1 MNLYQHAHRPRRA
14 ARNLLWL
21 LRREISVENPPALF
35 KRLKMVACGFYSN
48 KYFYY
53 DFEKYALRDFLTDA
67 AMYRTYRIN
76 GPYRHLLDS
85 KIAFAAIMPRWVS
98 TPRNLAW
105 LHDGKI
111 KRLENDSGL
120 GDVRT
125 LVTELEENGRLVLKP
140 VIGLGGQGVLI
151 LSKSEGQ
158 VYINN
163 KAERPE
169 KAYLVLAS
177 LKNYIITEFIEQGE
191 FPSSLFPESVNTIR
205 LLTMVD
211 PDGNEPFVAAAAH
224 RIGNRKSA
232 PVDNL
237 HAGALSSL
245 IDLDTGAL
253 SAAAERAAD
262 RLIMHD
268 VHPDTQASIKGR
280 IVPNWA
286 ALKAYILKV
295 AAQLP
300 FLCYVGWDVVL
311 TADGPVLLEG
321 NKDPNPRPFQLH
333 RPLLLDDRI
342 RRFYQKHDII

>member
-1 MNLYQHAHRPRRA
+1 
-14 ARNLLWL
+14 
-21 LRREISVENPPALF
+21 
-35 KRLKMVACGFYSN
+35 
-48 KYFYY
+48 
-53 DFEKYALRDFLTDA
+53 
-67 AMYRTYRIN
+67 
-76 GPYRHLLDS
+76 
-85 KIAFAAIMPRWVS
+85 
-98 TPRNLAW
+98 
-105 LHDGKI
+105 
-111 KRLENDSGL
+111 
-120 GDVRT
+120 
-125 LVTELEENGRLVLKP
+125 
-140 VIGLGGQGVLI
+140 
-151 LSKSEGQ
+151 
-158 VYINN
+158 
-163 KAERPE
+163 
-169 KAYLVLAS
+169 
-177 LKNYIITEFIEQGE
+177 
-191 FPSSLFPESVNTIR
+191 
-205 LLTMVD
+205 
-211 PDGNEPFVAAAAH
+211 VAAAAH